1 MKIDLSFGSKR
12 YVLQAIYIN
21 IKNINN
27 DFFRK
32 CYTLPSFYV
41 LRIYFYVSL
50 NLVAM
55 PNHCLNFYKVHDKA
69 P

>member
-1 MKIDLSFGSKR
+1 MSYKH
-12 YVLQAIYIN
+12 YIN
-21 IKNINN
+21 IKNNDN

-32 CYTLPSFYV
+32 CYALSSFNV
-41 LRIYFYVSL
+41 LRIYFYASL

-55 PNHCLNFYKVHDKA
+55 PNHCLNFYKVQDKA

>member
-12 YVLQAIYIN
+12 YVLQALQ
-21 IKNINN
+21 K
-27 DFFRK
+27 
-32 CYTLPSFYV
+32 TLKTTTMIFLESVTLYLLFMFYAF
-41 LRIYFYVSL
+41 IFVSL

-55 PNHCLNFYKVHDKA
+55 PNHHLNFHEVHDKA